1 MTRVFEY
8 TPVIFGVS
16 MVTTFKY
23 ILVINR
29 VIECRHCGTCFN
41 LLGIEYRMV
50 KNYGFV
56 YIPAKYLVIIN
67 GFICYTQRLRTG
79 LW

>member
-1 MTRVFEY
+1 MDDDTRVFEY

-16 MVTTFKY
+16 IVTTFKY
-23 ILVINR
+23 ILLINR
-29 VIECRHCGTCFN
+29 EI
-41 LLGIEYRMV
+41 GIEYRVV

-67 GFICYTQRLRTG
+67 GFICYTQGLQTG